1 MANCLLNN
9 IYIQKSKSN
18 LKKIFLEIAE
28 NNFPAIEMYKN
39 NNFKLLDIRKNY
51 YLIYEQKID
60 ALCYGKIT

>member
-1 MANCLLNN
+1 MFIKQYLHS
-9 IYIQKSKSN
+9 KKKSN
-18 LKKIFLEIAE
+18 LKKIFLEVAE
-28 NNFPAIEMYKN
+28 NNFLAIEMYKN